1 MDVRGEI
8 RWSERTKHWVLL
20 AGIVLGALILY
31 ISRPVLPILAM
42 AAIVAFLLTP
52 LIDLLHRRFRLRRGV
67 ATAVVYLLLLIF
79 LAVAPLLLLPAIIDA
94 VGSIR
99 VDLAGLIPES
109 TQRFRAALEE
119 WRTLHILSFTIDLS
133 TAVDAFP
140 EDLLGEAKIQMPS
153 VGDMLG
159 TAPDVATVVTGIAS
173 GVVGA
178 VLIGAFVL
186 ILALISSVYLA
197 LDIPRI
203 EAWARSQ
210 IPHRHL
216 PEYDQV
222 MENIG
227 DIWSSYFRGQLILC
241 GAVGAVTWLGNVA
254 IGLPGALLLGIIAG
268 VLTIIPNLGP
278 LLAIIPAVLIAL
290 IQGSTVLPVNNLVFA
305 GIVTALYVIIQML
318 QGNLVLPRVIGEA
331 VDLPPVVVLLGVV
344 VGFGVG
350 GITGAFLAVPLMAT
364 LRVLVSYAYAKLRDR
379 DPFPAGEPPPA
390 SPQPREG
397 EDGVGECV
405 ETTAVGDG

>member
-1 MDVRGEI
+1 MDARGETH
-8 RWSERTKHWVLL
+8 WSERTKRWVLL

-52 LIDLLHRRFRLRRGV
+52 PIDFLHRRFRLRRGV

-99 VDLAGLIPES
+99 VDLAVLIPEGI
-109 TQRFRAALEE
+109 QRFRATLEG
-119 WRTLHILSFTIDLS
+119 WRTFHILSFTVDLS
-133 TAVDAFP
+133 SVVDALP
-140 EDLLGEAKIQMPS
+140 EDLLGEAQIQMPS
-153 VGDMLG
+153 VRDILG

-178 VLIGAFVL
+178 VLVGAFVL
-186 ILALISSVYLA
+186 ILGLISSVYLA

-203 EAWARSQ
+203 EAWVRSQ
-210 IPHRHL
+210 IPPRYL
-216 PEYDQV
+216 PEYDQG
-222 MENIG
+222 MKNIG
-227 DIWSSYFRGQLILC
+227 NIWSSYFRGQLILC
-241 GAVGAVTWLGNVA
+241 GAVGMVTWLGNVA

-268 VLTIIPNLGP
+268 ALTIIPNLGP

-290 IQGSTVLPVNNLVFA
+290 IQGSTVLPVDNLVFA
-305 GIVTALYVIIQML
+305 GIVTALYVLIQML

-364 LRVLVSYAYAKLRDR
+364 LRVLVNYAYAKLRDR
-379 DPFPAGEPPPA
+379 DPFLAEESPPA
-390 SPQPREG
+390 APQLPEG
-397 EDGVGECV
+397 EDGVEECV
-405 ETTAVGDG
+405 EPTSVGGG